1 MKKQRCYIYTRVST
15 AMQVDGFSLDAQ
27 KEKLKKYAD
36 YQDMVVVR
44 EFSDEGKSGKNVDG
58 RPQFKEM
65 LELIE
70 AGTDDIDYVLVFKF
84 SRFGRNAADVLSS
97 LQKMQD
103 FGVNLICVEDGIDS
117 SKDAGK
123 LMISVLSAVAEIERD
138 NILVQTMEGRK
149 QKARE
154 GKWNGGFAPYGY
166 KLVDGSLFI
175 AEDEVEVIMYV
186 SIQEAVVNYL
196 LFELFEETNTV
207 KNLLFQERLVKIGI
221 PGHKLEKIAKELEH
235 DKKDIIPCY
244 NKVQAVDKTKIRYE
258 QKVAA
263 LLELN
268 LISKG
273 LADDLVKLY
282 EYRNTVHIEA
292 EMKKKLVYDLSM
304 GELAYR
310 RVEGLSIEVSN
321 ALEKLEST

>member
-1 MKKQRCYIYTRVST
+1 M
-15 AMQVDGFSLDAQ
+15 
-27 KEKLKKYAD
+27 
-36 YQDMVVVR
+36 
-44 EFSDEGKSGKNVDG
+44 
-58 RPQFKEM
+58 
-65 LELIE
+65 
-70 AGTDDIDYVLVFKF
+70 
-84 SRFGRNAADVLSS
+84 
-97 LQKMQD
+97 
-103 FGVNLICVEDGIDS
+103 
-117 SKDAGK
+117 
-123 LMISVLSAVAEIERD
+123 
-138 NILVQTMEGRK
+138 
-149 QKARE
+149 
-154 GKWNGGFAPYGY
+154 
-166 KLVDGSLFI
+166 
-175 AEDEVEVIMYV
+175 
-186 SIQEAVVNYL
+186 
-196 LFELFEETNTV
+196 
-207 KNLLFQERLVKIGI
+207 
-221 PGHKLEKIAKELEH
+221 EKIAKELEH